1 MRLHVYVEMDV
12 EVDTW
17 IDTILGKKVNAVL
30 LRSWVVVVI
39 PAVDLPGGGVRY
51 ESVHM
56 RDQKN
61 A

>member
-1 MRLHVYVEMDV
+1 MYVEMDV
-12 EVDTW
+12 EVDRPTW
-17 IDTILGKKVNAVL
+17 IDTILGEKVKNHAVL
-30 LRSWVVVVI
+30 LRSWVVLVI

-51 ESVHM
+51 KSVHM